1 MNRPSESRN
10 KEITTRES
18 AHRRIVENKIE
29 SSEMEITTEY
39 EYRWCGHS
47 CSNYP
52 SSGFGGWVRVRA
64 DRGVVDSFIL
74 IDTHT
79 NTSDSYTHSHSFT
92 VYAPMILSGIRRGVR
107 KGGVQEQWVSE

>member
-1 MNRPSESRN
+1 M
-10 KEITTRES
+10 T
-18 AHRRIVENKIE
+18 A
-29 SSEMEITTEY
+29 
-39 EYRWCGHS
+39 
-47 CSNYP
+47 

-107 KGGVQEQWVSE
+107 KRGVQAQWVSHREYRYGSRRGGGEGLLYVSASV